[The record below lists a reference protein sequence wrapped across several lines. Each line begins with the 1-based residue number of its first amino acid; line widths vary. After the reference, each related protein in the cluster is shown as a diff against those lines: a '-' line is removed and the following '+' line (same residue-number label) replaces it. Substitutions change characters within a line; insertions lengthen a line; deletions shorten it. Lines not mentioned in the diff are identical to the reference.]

1 MTTVRIHIDP
11 ATDPAQSV
19 GVSRGRIDTAR
30 VDATTEA
37 QIAQH
42 IAEDEAEA
50 MQDAAHS
57 ARRADPKERKRYAQ
71 NHST

>member
-11 ATDPAQSV
+11 ATDPVQSA
-19 GVSRGRIDTAR
+19 GVPRGRIDAAR

-50 MQDAAHS
+50 LQDAVQSAH
-57 ARRADPKERKRYAQ
+57 RENPKERKRYAQ
-71 NHST
+71 NRSA